1 MYDGSWT
8 SRRRPSAGH
17 PAGGSPGIVISARER
32 RSQKGNK
39 FAFAMFSDTSGQFEA
54 VIFSDTLNQCRD
66 LLEAGTAVLLSVEGE
81 RDGDALKMRVQS
93 LESLDSAVGSLDQ
106 GLRVVLD
113 AAAVSGKKARLS
125 DIKAHLKPGQNGR
138 KGGEVRLVLP
148 LGDQARE
155 IEIVLPGR
163 YDVSPNAAGRVSTVP
178 GVVEVVENLTAAISR
193 STERHRLFM
202 RCSRMLNGL
211 GHVLLRGGL
220 VGDDMSTEYRRVDG
234 NPRSRI
240 ICFLPWCMPYRLAK
254 TVGLVPCDYLACYEM
269 PGAIVSSEPELC
281 IRALRAVA
289 DDALLVL
296 HRARLS
302 PDEVLVVGLSIG
314 NAVATYFANS
324 IGAQLCSI
332 ASADRGDLTLWES
345 PASRHIKQRAESKGY
360 RLEDFT
366 EAIRGYHSI
375 DNLSNLAS
383 GSRFI
388 IGTRDEFVPEPRRN
402 GLIAAVRREL
412 PQSEIT
418 FLEETHI
425 GTMAA
430 ALKQGIA
437 SLEAD
442 KLRA

>member
-1 MYDGSWT
+1 
-8 SRRRPSAGH
+8 
-17 PAGGSPGIVISARER
+17 
-32 RSQKGNK
+32 
-39 FAFAMFSDTSGQFEA
+39 
-54 VIFSDTLNQCRD
+54 
-66 LLEAGTAVLLSVEGE
+66 
-81 RDGDALKMRVQS
+81 
-93 LESLDSAVGSLDQ
+93 
-106 GLRVVLD
+106 
-113 AAAVSGKKARLS
+113 
-125 DIKAHLKPGQNGR
+125 
-138 KGGEVRLVLP
+138 
-148 LGDQARE
+148 
-155 IEIVLPGR
+155 
-163 YDVSPNAAGRVSTVP
+163 
-178 GVVEVVENLTAAISR
+178 
-193 STERHRLFM
+193 M
-202 RCSRMLNGL
+202 RCSHMLNGL

-220 VGDDMSTEYRRVDG
+220 VGDDMSTKFRRVDG
-234 NPRSRI
+234 NPHSRI

-269 PGAIVSSEPELC
+269 PGAIVSSEPALC
-281 IRALRAVA
+281 IQALRAVA

-302 PDEVLVVGLSIG
+302 PDEILVVGLSIG

-324 IGAQLCSI
+324 IGARLCSI

-345 PASRHIKQRAESKGY
+345 PASRHIKQRAEDKGY
-360 RLEDFT
+360 KLEDFT

-412 PQSEIT
+412 PNSEIV

-430 ALKQGIA
+430 ALRQGIA
-437 SLEAD
+437 SHEAD